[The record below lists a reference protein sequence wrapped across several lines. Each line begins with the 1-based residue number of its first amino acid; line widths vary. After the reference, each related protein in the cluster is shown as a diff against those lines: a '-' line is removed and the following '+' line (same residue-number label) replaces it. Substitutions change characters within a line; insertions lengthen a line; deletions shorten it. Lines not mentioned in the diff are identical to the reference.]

1 MYVCVVGQAG
11 VGAFLQTLMLNR
23 KYKEGRDGE
32 GWDESIVG
40 VVLITFW
47 LLELARRFSNH
58 RDEAT
63 QSSSP

>member
-1 MYVCVVGQAG
+1 
-11 VGAFLQTLMLNR
+11 MLNR
-23 KYKEGRDGE
+23 KYEEGRDGE

-47 LLELARRFSNH
+47 LLELARRFSNY